1 MRGKVSACHWPAKTG
16 GFILS
21 SEVTMYSS
29 HYCGFCIRALRL
41 LDSKGVAVNE
51 LNVDGD
57 RNLRKKMMQKSGRH
71 TVPQIWIGDQ
81 HIGGCDDLYRLERE
95 GKLDSLLNIN
105 N

>member
-1 MRGKVSACHWPAKTG
+1 
-16 GFILS
+16 
-21 SEVTMYSS
+21 MYSS

-57 RNLRKKMMQKSGRH
+57 RNLRKKMMQTSGRH